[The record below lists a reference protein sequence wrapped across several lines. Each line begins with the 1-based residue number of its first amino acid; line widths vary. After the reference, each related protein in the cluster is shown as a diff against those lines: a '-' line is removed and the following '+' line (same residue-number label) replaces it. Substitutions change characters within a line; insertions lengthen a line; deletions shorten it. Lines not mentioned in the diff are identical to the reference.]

1 MRFNTG
7 VMLLFF
13 LFNFQNLYRS
23 SKSFGKHPEIG
34 SEENAVSPASFLTP
48 EATEVVAYS
57 IVGSLC
63 EATVFAFTEFIVAL
77 SNLPDYFSLSN
88 RRNGPSRITYHA
100 YQPGQPL
107 PIPIP

>member
-1 MRFNTG
+1 MRFDAG
-7 VMLLFF
+7 MVLLFF
-13 LFNFQNLYRS
+13 LFDFQNLYRS
-23 SKSFGKHPEIG
+23 SKSFGKHPKIG
-34 SEENAVSPASFLTP
+34 SEENAVSPTSFLTP

-57 IVGSLC
+57 IIGSLR

-88 RRNGPSRITYHA
+88 PRNRPSGITNHA